1 MERLNALVEP
11 ATEALSTALKS
22 GDTGAIVRTA
32 IAVLDR
38 FGYGP
43 RSKVEVENKT
53 APIPLDQL
61 STDLKRQ
68 IIRELEGHGPSR

>member
-1 MERLNALVEP
+1 MD
-11 ATEALSTALKS
+11 SH
-22 GDTGAIVRTA
+22 
-32 IAVLDR
+32 AVS
-38 FGYGP
+38 GYGP
-43 RSKVEVENKT
+43 GSKVEVENKT